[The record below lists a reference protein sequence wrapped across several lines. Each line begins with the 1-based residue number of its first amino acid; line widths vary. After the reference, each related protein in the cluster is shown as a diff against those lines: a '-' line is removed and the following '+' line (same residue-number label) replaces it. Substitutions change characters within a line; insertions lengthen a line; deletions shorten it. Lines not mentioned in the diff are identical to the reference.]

1 MCGIFGLSL
10 PLSSVIKACSETEVQ
25 TGDLS
30 NIIIVGAGAAGLTAG
45 FLLQQQGIEFQIL
58 EASSIYGGRMKQ
70 TTEFANFPIPLGA
83 EWIHVKPDILEEIV
97 NDNSVDVEVE
107 TTQYDPNVDYALY
120 EGEQL
125 SMREIGFRE
134 DSKFINSTWF
144 DFFEQYVVPSVK
156 DRIIYNTVVEAVDY
170 STGAIQVK
178 TQNDV
183 YFADRVIVTVPVKM
197 LQNGAISFTPALPN
211 NKQKAI
217 DNVRVWDGCKAFIEF
232 SQKFYPVAVAFEI
245 TPETAGQKLYYDAS
259 YGQDTTQHVLG
270 LFAVGTGTIPYVE
283 LSDDELIGYMLNEL
297 DELFDGQASPNYIKH
312 IFQNWNTEPYANGA
326 YVVDHENWQTVRTL
340 GKSVDNR
347 LFFAGTAYTKGGDW
361 GSVHTAARSARR
373 AVEEILRS

>member
-211 NKQKAI
+211 NKQKA
-217 DNVRVWDGCKAFIEF
+217 DK
-232 SQKFYPVAVAFEI
+232 
-245 TPETAGQKLYYDAS
+245 
-259 YGQDTTQHVLG
+259 
-270 LFAVGTGTIPYVE
+270 
-283 LSDDELIGYMLNEL
+283 M
-297 DELFDGQASPNYIKH
+297 
-312 IFQNWNTEPYANGA
+312 
-326 YVVDHENWQTVRTL
+326 
-340 GKSVDNR
+340 
-347 LFFAGTAYTKGGDW
+347 
-361 GSVHTAARSARR
+361 
-373 AVEEILRS
+373 EILCKTTNQK